1 MGHGH
6 GVGENP
12 NFFLGHR
19 QDLLDLGECSRLV
32 HGEEVVP
39 PLVIAEMQ
47 QQEFL
52 IGRQFVIVVLDP
64 SKISFDTLHFFCFE
78 VLENPANDRGPDSN
92 GSGHWVKSFE
102 STMFVHQAIGGI
114 LFRKFL
120 QDVLVPDLGKVNGNL
135 HSLERS
141 DGR

>member
-1 MGHGH
+1 MAKISPADCTGQTSFQGTSGKSHELEDAGESLLSGLVGVEFPPLGHGH

-47 QQEFL
+47 QA
-52 IGRQFVIVVLDP
+52 VVG
-64 SKISFDTLHFFCFE
+64 KISGCLRAM
-78 VLENPANDRGPDSN
+78 ANR
-92 GSGHWVKSFE
+92 SF
-102 STMFVHQAIGGI
+102 
-114 LFRKFL
+114 
-120 QDVLVPDLGKVNGNL
+120 
-135 HSLERS
+135 
-141 DGR
+141 